1 MRGLSI
7 TLMAKSECTD
17 SQIAEV
23 GAHESIETTLGYQH
37 PDDLTRKAVEIK
49 ILLDRINF

>member
-1 MRGLSI
+1 
-7 TLMAKSECTD
+7 MAKSECTD